1 MRFML
6 KLAVISFLVLFFV
19 QPVSA
24 ADEDDGSSQLLTITE
39 QAVHEA
45 EEGEIA
51 EVKEKLE
58 AFHEKWEAV
67 EGEIREEAPEA
78 YEAIEAAY
86 AKASALVNS
95 GDPEAAEV
103 EEAVEALEEAVEG
116 YTAGAEMSKDGAPG
130 SKVLLGLSGELLEA
144 KELIS
149 EENWEEAKAEYGEFH
164 EGWEAVEGSVR
175 SANMDAYE
183 QIETNMGLVS
193 AALNAEPPQAEE
205 AKESLGKL
213 IASIEEYAN
222 GEAAGAKEGGQDIGT
237 LLHILDETQTAIG
250 AGNSE
255 KAKNEMA
262 EFITV
267 WPRVEGMVKTQSS
280 EAYTETENNMTKALS
295 LLSSNP
301 AKLDQASEVISGME
315 KQLQPLAGETNYSFW
330 DAAIILLREGLEIIL
345 ILAALLSFLNKTN
358 NSDKRP
364 WIWGGASAGVV
375 ASVALAFILSSA
387 LTVAAAGE
395 ERELLEGITGLIAVV
410 VMFTVGSWLHNKSN
424 LASWNNYI
432 KDKVGTALA
441 RGSLWS
447 LAGVAF
453 LTVVREGAETIIFY
467 LGMAADISTSQLTL
481 GIVVALAIL
490 LALAFAIIKF
500 SIKLPVKWLFLG
512 ITVLIYYI
520 AFKFT
525 GESVHALQVVNAV
538 PAHPAAWLPSIS
550 WIGMYPTWET
560 TSTQLL
566 LLILI
571 AGQTALVQRRKAVA
585 RRTSEQANENEA
597 SKQVIQSNR

>member
-1 MRFML
+1 MRFIL
-6 KLAVISFLVLFFV
+6 KLSVISFLAIFFV
-19 QPVSA
+19 QPVNA
-24 ADEDDGSSQLLTITE
+24 AEGSGPLLTITE

-67 EGEIREEAPEA
+67 EGEIREEAPKA
-78 YEAIEAAY
+78 YEAIEASY
-86 AKASALVNS
+86 AKANALVNS
-95 GDPEAAEV
+95 GDPKAAEV
-103 EEAVEALEEAVEG
+103 EEAVEALEASVEAYVGGEAAASEEG
-116 YTAGAEMSKDGAPG
+116 AIPG
-130 SKVLLGLSGELLEA
+130 SKVLLGLSGELVEA
-144 KELIS
+144 KELIG
-149 EENWEEAKAEYGEFH
+149 EGNWKEAKAEYGEFH

-175 SANMDAYE
+175 SANMEAYE
-183 QIETNMGLVS
+183 RIEMSMGLVS
-193 AALNAEPPQAEE
+193 AALNAEPPQAEK
-205 AKESLGKL
+205 AKESLEKL
-213 IASIEEYAN
+213 IASIEKYAK
-222 GEAAGAKEGGQDIGT
+222 GEVTGQEEGGQDIGT
-237 LLHILDETQTAIG
+237 LIHILDETQAAIG
-250 AGNSE
+250 AGNAE

-267 WPRVEGMVKTQSS
+267 WPRVEGMVKTQSPA
-280 EAYTETENNMTKALS
+280 AYTDTENNMTKALS

-301 AKLDQASEVISGME
+301 PKLNQASEIIAGME

-387 LTVAAAGE
+387 LTAAAAGE

-424 LASWNNYI
+424 IASWNHYI

-467 LGMAADISTSQLTL
+467 LGMAADISTSQLIL
-481 GIVVALAIL
+481 GIVVAFVIL

-500 SIKLPVKWLFLG
+500 SIKLPVRGLFLG

-538 PAHPAAWLPSIS
+538 PAHPATWIPAAGWL
-550 WIGMYPTWET
+550 GMYPTWET
-560 TSTQLL
+560 MSAQLL
-566 LLILI
+566 LLLLI
-571 AGQTALVQRRKAVA
+571 AGQTALVQRRQVIA
-585 RRTSEQANENEA
+585 RRTAEKAAENGEAKQAV
-597 SKQVIQSNR
+597 QGNR